1 MEGESII
8 KLTSAWYQA
17 PLIAWFY
24 HMLDPP
30 RGYRNIYV
38 SGLAFQT
45 EGERRIH
52 LPLLSRVKV
61 LLNIIPLNFQ
71 VVHMCHWAGPMSSH
85 ASTSTGKTWSIRKR
99 EERSANLSDYSHMRL
114 VRVYTDMVTSEDAS
128 MGITRKCPQFDK
140 GHLQ

>member
-1 MEGESII
+1 MRENESEATMEGESII
-8 KLTSAWYQA
+8 KLTSAWYQV
-17 PLIAWFY
+17 PLIASFY

-61 LLNIIPLNFQ
+61 LLNIFP
-71 VVHMCHWAGPMSSH
+71 
-85 ASTSTGKTWSIRKR
+85 
-99 EERSANLSDYSHMRL
+99 
-114 VRVYTDMVTSEDAS
+114 
-128 MGITRKCPQFDK
+128 
-140 GHLQ
+140 